1 MSPTTEPPIRIR
13 SEILAVPPYRQGA
26 APTRPGFKLSSNE
39 NPFPP
44 LPAVEAALIAQTGVN
59 RYAGAA
65 MPELRAA
72 IGERFGLDHAASQES
87 VHLAPGSVAI
97 LYQLIQAVAGP
108 GENFVHAWPSFEG
121 YPFLGLASGA
131 ECVKVPLAAGA
142 RHDLVA
148 MAEAC
153 TEGTRA
159 VILCSPNNPTGPA
172 INRDEFDRFMGSVPA
187 DTLVI
192 LDEAYREFVTDP
204 LAVRGEDVLAFHP
217 NLVVLR
223 TFSKAFGLAGL
234 RIGYA
239 VGDAR
244 VLDAAR
250 TTAIPLAVTAQAE
263 AAALATLA
271 PEALATLESQIA
283 ELVERRSALV
293 AGLRKQGLDVP
304 DAQGNFVWIEL
315 GDEAVALADAF
326 AAEGTL
332 VRPFPGH
339 GVRISVG
346 ETDSVAEVLR
356 ITAAFVARGTGG
368 EA

>member
-44 LPAVEAALIAQTGVN
+44 LPAVEAALVAQTGMN

-72 IGERFGLDHAASQES
+72 IGERFGLDRAASQQA

-97 LYQLIQAVAGP
+97 LYQLIQAVVGP
-108 GENFVHAWPSFEG
+108 GESFVHAWPSFEG

-131 ECVKVPLAAGA
+131 ECVKVPLAPGA
-142 RHDLVA
+142 RHDLDA

-153 TEGTRA
+153 TERTRA

-172 INRDEFDRFMGSVPA
+172 INRDEFDRFMGLVPA

-204 LAVRGEDVLAFHP
+204 QAVRGEDVLALHP

-239 VGDAR
+239 VGDPR

-271 PEALATLESQIA
+271 PDSLATLERQIA

-293 AGLRKQGLDVP
+293 AGLREQGYDVP
-304 DAQGNFVWIEL
+304 DAQANFVWIEL
-315 GDEAVALADAF
+315 GDDAVALADAF
-326 AAEGTL
+326 VAEGTL

-346 ETDSVAEVLR
+346 EADSVAEVLR